1 MTGAGENGAGENG
14 AGIDNGRE
22 RDSLSRSALLTDPE
36 IRAFLEREKL
46 DALAEFAAGAGHEI
60 NNPLAIIGG
69 HAQLLLGEIDHP
81 AHKRHLAVILAQVK
95 RAYEMIADVRLYARP
110 PIPSPERFDPTAWL
124 NEFLDTWRER
134 YPDWPGT
141 VTETF
146 DPLPDTFVSDRA
158 VWGTILDALLK
169 NAVEA
174 LGRRSDGRIFL
185 FAEAVSPDRIRIV
198 AEDNGPGVAESIRP
212 LIFSPYFSGR
222 ASGRGLGFGLP
233 KADALVRTLGGT
245 LELAAPQKSPTGC
258 RFVLMIPTGAKK
270 LKMEN

>member
-1 MTGAGENGAGENG
+1 MTGAGD
-14 AGIDNGRE
+14 DNGRE
-22 RDSLSRSALLTDPE
+22 GESLSRSALLSDPE
-36 IRAFLEREKL
+36 VRAFLEREKL

-95 RAYEMIADVRLYARP
+95 RAYEMIADVRLYSRP
-110 PIPSPERFDPTAWL
+110 PVPSPDRFDPTAWL

-134 YPDWPGT
+134 YADWPGI
-141 VTETF
+141 VTETLES
-146 DPLPDTFVSDRA
+146 LPDSFVSDRS

-174 LGRRSDGRIFL
+174 LGQRPDGQIFF
-185 FAEAVSPDRIRIV
+185 FAETVSPDCIQII
-198 AEDNGPGVAESIRP
+198 AEDNGPGVAESILP

-245 LELAAPQKSPTGC
+245 IELAAPQKSPTGC
-258 RFVLMIPTGAKK
+258 RFALTIPS
-270 LKMEN
+270 ME